1 MPTLLLL
8 RSALSKRW
16 LLVVVVFVAVASATT
31 VGVYLRKPVYESR
44 AAVLVNVERL
54 GVSVSRADVR
64 QDVAVLQAVE
74 AVTSQAEV
82 VRSKDLIE
90 RVLDTLDPATFKGPP
105 PRNPI
110 VAKIV
115 AGIDGLKSGTA
126 EFLRGLRLIPPANE
140 RYERVSQI
148 ESNLTVSPVRQAQ
161 VIRIAFTAHTP
172 EAARL
177 VLQRLLDL
185 YVGRAADN
193 ALEVEGV
200 GMLLRQTEKVR
211 GELEEAERE
220 LFALRSR
227 YGITDLGAE
236 KSAMVERINRLTAAI
251 EGTGDLLQS
260 SEANAPRAPTT
271 RRGAAGTASGGAA
284 IGATSAHVTQL
295 RTQLNA
301 LRVAR
306 AGLVSDLSTEHP
318 RLRAID
324 QEIGVIKA
332 LLRQEVAEINEAIAG
347 ARARLNTLSAVEPQ
361 LQRLQRNAASL
372 SESFDVYRK
381 AAEDRRLMRET
392 TAIFEPP
399 TERMPPRQQWSPVDR

>member
-193 ALEVEGV
+193 ALET
-200 GMLLRQTEKVR
+200 LRK
-211 GELEEAERE
+211 A
-220 LFALRSR
+220 A
-227 YGITDLGAE
+227 
-236 KSAMVERINRLTAAI
+236 AAI
-251 EGTGDLLQS
+251 LAQFGAPESGAKDL
-260 SEANAPRAPTT
+260 
-271 RRGAAGTASGGAA
+271 
-284 IGATSAHVTQL
+284 
-295 RTQLNA
+295 A
-301 LRVAR
+301 L
-306 AGLVSDLSTEHP
+306 
-318 RLRAID
+318 
-324 QEIGVIKA
+324 EIGVE
-332 LLRQEVAEINEAIAG
+332 LDRDVAG
-347 ARARLNTLSAVEPQ
+347 Q
-361 LQRLQRNAASL
+361 LQMLLLVLADRNMRCL
-372 SESFDVYRK
+372 IEQHV
-381 AAEDRRLMRET
+381 RRLKDGIDE
-392 TAIFEPP
+392 
-399 TERMPPRQQWSPVDR
+399 